1 MVGPGVAHLGMDN
14 STWSDHTNIQPTMME
29 LLGLRDDYVPDGR
42 VLAEVLNP
50 ADAPPA
56 LLADQGSVLRLG
68 RLYSQ
73 LEAAVGQ
80 FGLDTLRAS
89 TRALASSSPGDA
101 RYAGIESRLQALG
114 AERDQVAGQIRAVL
128 DGAAFGGQPVSG
140 WQAQA
145 LIRNGAEVLGQAA
158 RLAR

>member
-1 MVGPGVAHLGMDN
+1 MARLGVDN
-14 STWSDHTNIQPTMME
+14 SAWSDHTNIQPTMME

-42 VLAEVLNP
+42 VLAEVLDP
-50 ADAPPA
+50 ADAPAA
-56 LLADQGSVLRLG
+56 LLDSHGTVLRLG

-73 LEAAVGQ
+73 LEAAVGE

-89 TRALASSSPGDA
+89 TRALASSSPRDA
-101 RYAGIESRLQALG
+101 RYTSIESRLQALG
-114 AERDQVAGQIRAVL
+114 AERDQAAGQIRALL

-145 LIRNGAEVLGQAA
+145 LIRQGEEVLGQAA
-158 RLAR
+158 RLAQ